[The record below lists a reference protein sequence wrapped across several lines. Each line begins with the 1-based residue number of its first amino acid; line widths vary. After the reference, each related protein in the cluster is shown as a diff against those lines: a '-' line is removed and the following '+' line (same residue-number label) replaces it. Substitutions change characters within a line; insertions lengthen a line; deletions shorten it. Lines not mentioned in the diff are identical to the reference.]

1 MTGFGMER
9 DIEMARSVGY
19 SAHLV
24 KPIDM
29 DQMNQ
34 LIQQLTA

>member
-1 MTGFGMER
+1 
-9 DIEMARSVGY
+9 MAKAVGY